1 MKVEFKKT
9 FLKDIKRLTDKR
21 LQNAVAKAILQ
32 VETAETLAQVKGLK
46 KLSGYEK
53 HFRIRIGVGLK
64 VEDQVVYFVV
74 LEHRKDI
81 YKGFP

>member
-53 HFRIRIGVGLK
+53 HL
-64 VEDQVVYFVV
+64 
-74 LEHRKDI
+74 
-81 YKGFP
+81 